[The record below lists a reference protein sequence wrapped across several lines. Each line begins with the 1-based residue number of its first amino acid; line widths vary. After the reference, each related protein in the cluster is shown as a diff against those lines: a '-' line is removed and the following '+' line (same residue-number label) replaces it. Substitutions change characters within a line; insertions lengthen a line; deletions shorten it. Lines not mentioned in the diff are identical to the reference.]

1 MATTRGRDLLK
12 AGDIVSFQRR
22 KVESTKKFSNKLLK
36 GHKRQRLPASEK
48 RSTRILRFTA
58 GKYNSEI
65 GRLPTNISTSITPLF
80 DAGYIDLSGTCI
92 EAPSNV
98 QIFSTVVLE
107 VSISITSN
115 FFRTLQAPDPEI
127 LRAATHENDP
137 EDSSDKFAAV
147 QNFLELLKFLG
158 VKSIQDANKRGLG
171 IVQKSSSNSTDDDS
185 SAARLTENQI
195 KSLVD
200 NSNSVAA
207 SLPMARQP
215 DSLLCTLRGYQK
227 QALWWMLTREHAR
240 VAKEAKRHPL
250 WDEFR
255 LGDGTC
261 FYVNPFSMEVSV
273 LMPKNNCAA
282 PGGILADEMG
292 MGKTVQAIALMVS
305 NPYCESKLRET
316 LSDSPT
322 ARKKGITRLC
332 GGTLVVCPMSLI
344 GQWHDEVL
352 RHSHQNVLI
361 YHGSD
366 RCRSPITNY
375 DVVVTSYGTLASDMK
390 SSGANLHSLIWW
402 RIMLDEAHYI
412 RNCGTESA
420 KAVFSIEARHRWCLT
435 GTPIQNK
442 LDDLF
447 SLLHFLR
454 EEPWASAA
462 WWRKVIAKPHEK
474 GDDRAVMRLKAVLQP
489 ILLRRTKMMKDAK
502 GKRILEIPPMK
513 ESIVRLKFTPQEQDI
528 YDALFSRTKT
538 QFDHYMRQ
546 GVVLNKYCEIFTLIL
561 RLRQAC
567 DHPILTLGRKRS
579 EKEMDRELKAFYD
592 NFTSRVE
599 LHDSV
604 KGDGS
609 KGSVPKKFVE
619 KVVEDLK
626 RGENTECPICLDIPE
641 NPVVTQCA
649 HYYCREC
656 VSSMFNKKGWA
667 RCAICRNDI
676 YEVNLYKV
684 PTADANAQARC
695 GVGDWKHSS
704 KTKRLVE
711 ELEDLKRKDPSI
723 KSVVFSQFTHMLDL
737 IECPLKDVGFKFVRL
752 DGSLSRKNREKVLHQ
767 FRSDKQTKIILISL
781 KAGGVGLN
789 LVEANHV
796 FFLDIWWNPAA
807 EDQAVQR
814 VHRIGQT
821 RPVTVKRFIVESTI
835 EEKILK
841 LQNRKRNLAASV
853 EVIKYN
859 FQSDPK
865 IIEN

>member
-1 MATTRGRDLLK
+1 
-12 AGDIVSFQRR
+12 
-22 KVESTKKFSNKLLK
+22 
-36 GHKRQRLPASEK
+36 
-48 RSTRILRFTA
+48 
-58 GKYNSEI
+58 
-65 GRLPTNISTSITPLF
+65 
-80 DAGYIDLSGTCI
+80 
-92 EAPSNV
+92 
-98 QIFSTVVLE
+98 
-107 VSISITSN
+107 
-115 FFRTLQAPDPEI
+115 
-127 LRAATHENDP
+127 
-137 EDSSDKFAAV
+137 
-147 QNFLELLKFLG
+147 
-158 VKSIQDANKRGLG
+158 
-171 IVQKSSSNSTDDDS
+171 
-185 SAARLTENQI
+185 
-195 KSLVD
+195 
-200 NSNSVAA
+200 
-207 SLPMARQP
+207 
-215 DSLLCTLRGYQK
+215 
-227 QALWWMLTREHAR
+227 
-240 VAKEAKRHPL
+240 
-250 WDEFR
+250 
-255 LGDGTC
+255 
-261 FYVNPFSMEVSV
+261 
-273 LMPKNNCAA
+273 
-282 PGGILADEMG
+282 
-292 MGKTVQAIALMVS
+292 
-305 NPYCESKLRET
+305 
-316 LSDSPT
+316 
-322 ARKKGITRLC
+322 
-332 GGTLVVCPMSLI
+332 
-344 GQWHDEVL
+344 
-352 RHSHQNVLI
+352 
-361 YHGSD
+361 
-366 RCRSPITNY
+366 
-375 DVVVTSYGTLASDMK
+375 
-390 SSGANLHSLIWW
+390 
-402 RIMLDEAHYI
+402 
-412 RNCGTESA
+412 
-420 KAVFSIEARHRWCLT
+420 
-435 GTPIQNK
+435 
-442 LDDLF
+442 
-447 SLLHFLR
+447 
-454 EEPWASAA
+454 
-462 WWRKVIAKPHEK
+462 
-474 GDDRAVMRLKAVLQP
+474 
-489 ILLRRTKMMKDAK
+489 MMKDAK

-853 EVIKYN
+853 EGKSGADLKKVRFEDLKAL
-859 FQSDPK
+859 FSFEVLRPK
-865 IIEN
+865 